1 MDERVFDIFK
11 FQVERNIVS
20 LYKKYLEILQDIQS
34 QHVSMLNKLNS
45 LDPKMAKELDLVDY
59 FDEEEYNYLRKK
71 ILDAGNDT
79 KREIERALENVKK
92 SNN

>member
-92 SNN
+92 NN